1 MAIDTSKQN
10 IPPVLKKLAGGLIV
24 SCQASR
30 GEPLD
35 SPEHILA
42 LSMSAINGGAI
53 GLRLAGADNIGYV
66 RQRTALPI
74 VGLSKSP
81 AVSHNKR
88 FSTVYITSTFNEAK
102 LLGEAGADIIAFD
115 ATARP
120 RPDDLTV
127 AQLIDRIH
135 KELGKLCW
143 ADASTLADGLAAAE
157 SGADVISTTLSGY
170 TEETSG
176 ETSGPDFK
184 LLEELCK
191 QVNVP
196 VVLEGRVWHPEEV
209 IRALDLGAYAVVV
222 GSAITR
228 PQLITE
234 KFVRAIQQ
242 RKKTI

>member
-10 IPPVLKKLAGGLIV
+10 IPPVLKKLEGGLIV

-30 GEPLD
+30 GEPLN

-66 RQRTALPI
+66 RQRTNLPI

-81 AVSHNKR
+81 AVSHDKR
-88 FSTVYITSTFNEAK
+88 LSTVYITSTFAEAK
-102 LLGEAGADIIAFD
+102 LLAEAGSDIIAFD

-120 RPDDLTV
+120 RPDDLTC
-127 AQLIDRIH
+127 AQLIERIH
-135 KELGKLCW
+135 KELGKACW

-157 SGADVISTTLSGY
+157 AGADVVSTTLSGY
-170 TEETSG
+170 TEETRG
-176 ETSGPDFK
+176 EASGPDFK
-184 LLEELCK
+184 MLEELCK
-191 QVNVP
+191 QVKVP
-196 VVLEGRVWHPEEV
+196 VILEGRVWNPEEV
-209 IRALDLGAYAVVV
+209 RRAFELGAFAVVV

-234 KFVRAIQQ
+234 RFVRAT
-242 RKKTI
+242 RAKKTN